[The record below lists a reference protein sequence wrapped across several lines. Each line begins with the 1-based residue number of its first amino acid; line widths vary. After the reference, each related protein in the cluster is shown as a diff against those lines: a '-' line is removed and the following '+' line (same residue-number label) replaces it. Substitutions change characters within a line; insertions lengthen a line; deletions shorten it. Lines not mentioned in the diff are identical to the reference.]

1 MAGQMYFMFFYNHF
15 AKMVTIKSYDAEKSV
30 MEIVRRLI
38 AHQTAK
44 SRCLA
49 DGQTDLVIELRT
61 LSHAEPKLIQEIA
74 ALDDV
79 VSSGLLRHDG
89 EVTY

>member
-1 MAGQMYFMFFYNHF
+1 
-15 AKMVTIKSYDAEKSV
+15 MVTIKGYDAEKSV
-30 MEIVRRLI
+30 MEIVRRHS
-38 AHQTAK
+38 AHQTVK

-61 LSHAEPKLIQEIA
+61 LSHAESKLIQEIA

-89 EVTY
+89 KVTYWAGTFM